1 MIDDE
6 EIPARR
12 GEVPT
17 TPSKVDVVNTNGVAT
32 MTMAGKTQKKSKV
45 PPSTTALDERH
56 MIRTSSKDWALWE
69 AFARTL
75 GFNGAGPWVRQQ
87 ANDALATAIAEMPK
101 AKRDEIEAT
110 AKRLM
115 AEG

>member
-1 MIDDE
+1 
-6 EIPARR
+6 
-12 GEVPT
+12 
-17 TPSKVDVVNTNGVAT
+17 
-32 MTMAGKTQKKSKV
+32 MTMAGKTQKRAKK
-45 PPSTTALDERH
+45 PPPVVSASGLDERH

-87 ANDALATAIAEMPK
+87 ANDAIEAAIAELPK

-115 AEG
+115 AAG

>member
-1 MIDDE
+1 
-6 EIPARR
+6 
-12 GEVPT
+12 
-17 TPSKVDVVNTNGVAT
+17 
-32 MTMAGKTQKKSKV
+32 MTMAGKTQKKSKKA
-45 PPSTTALDERH
+45 PPPVSELDERH

-87 ANDALATAIAEMPK
+87 ANEAIEAAIAELPK

-115 AEG
+115 ATP